1 MIATLINAAAVVAGA
16 AIGLLFRR
24 SINES
29 AHGERYRTAVY
40 GGIGVITLVIGFRLS
55 FESRQIVFLAL
66 AVASGGLLGEWW
78 RIEDGITRLGG
89 VLHRLVERG
98 RGGRGGRG
106 VHRDD
111 ASAGESASDNDSAR
125 QGFAAAFLNASVL
138 FCVGAMTLV
147 GSFRAGA
154 EGDYELLLTKS
165 VLDGFMSVL
174 LAAAM
179 GIGVAFASLVILVY
193 QGGLTLLAGTLQPLV
208 TPALLAELSA
218 VGGVLIVMIGIN
230 LLGLRR
236 LRTANF
242 LPAFPVMVGLV
253 ALQPLLPG

>member
-1 MIATLINAAAVVAGA
+1 
-16 AIGLLFRR
+16 
-24 SINES
+24 
-29 AHGERYRTAVY
+29 
-40 GGIGVITLVIGFRLS
+40 
-55 FESRQIVFLAL
+55 
-66 AVASGGLLGEWW
+66 
-78 RIEDGITRLGG
+78 
-89 VLHRLVERG
+89 
-98 RGGRGGRG
+98 
-106 VHRDD
+106 
-111 ASAGESASDNDSAR
+111 
-125 QGFAAAFLNASVL
+125 
-138 FCVGAMTLV
+138 MTLV